1 MVARRIGAYLLPGDP
16 VWLQKT
22 LRQYYDIVD
31 VLVMPIPVSGRGW
44 SGSVIPVRQ
53 VEGLARSVDS
63 RGILRV
69 VEGDWV
75 DPENPMQADTAQR
88 RSALAALEAEGV
100 DWVIQL
106 DNDEFLPDKD
116 ALLAVLDDA
125 ERLGAD
131 AVEWPM
137 RVLYRRTA
145 SHVFEVVARDGGPCY
160 EYPGPVAVRPTAEL
174 VNARRAAGDVLRVT
188 VRGDERSLQ
197 LRRPPDPGEHRLAA
211 IDHDQAIIHNTWARS
226 PRRIRAKLRSW
237 GHSGDFPRTFYYWA
251 IWWPSPLTWRL
262 LRDFHPFSRGVWPRL
277 MRRKSAG
284 ALAD

>member
-1 MVARRIGAYLLPGDP
+1 
-16 VWLQKT
+16 
-22 LRQYYDIVD
+22 
-31 VLVMPIPVSGRGW
+31 
-44 SGSVIPVRQ
+44 
-53 VEGLARSVDS
+53 
-63 RGILRV
+63 
-69 VEGDWV
+69 
-75 DPENPMQADTAQR
+75 
-88 RSALAALEAEGV
+88 
-100 DWVIQL
+100 
-106 DNDEFLPDKD
+106 
-116 ALLAVLDDA
+116 
-125 ERLGAD
+125 
-131 AVEWPM
+131 
-137 RVLYRRTA
+137 
-145 SHVFEVVARDGGPCY
+145 
-160 EYPGPVAVRPTAEL
+160 VAVRPTAEL